1 MFQQICRDSN
11 KICFRRTLL
20 IPDTGH
26 KYHEKLLFLISRLKM
41 FTKYHDWLLSNRFF
55 FIFRFK
61 TNKLNQLGFTTMHV
75 MPFVLK
81 RKIKKK
87 RFDKKQLWYLV
98 NIFSLDIRNKSFSWY
113 LWSVSGIRRVR
124 LKQILLESR
133 QICWNTFLRYA
144 LYNVDST
151 IIWFLVDF
159 KKKYN
164 SQNWRRRELDKL
176 VEEACVCTKFCD
188 WWGAS
193 GRSDDR
199 WSGTYQYFSDG

>member
-1 MFQQICRDSN
+1 MDTWMN
-11 KICFRRTLL
+11 KWMKECTDGRTNGMTCMVVKPNWFSL
-20 IPDTGH
+20 
-26 KYHEKLLFLISRLKM
+26 
-41 FTKYHDWLLSNRFF
+41 
-55 FIFRFK
+55 
-61 TNKLNQLGFTTMHV
+61 
-75 MPFVLK
+75 FVLK

-159 KKKYN
+159 KKKKN

-176 VEEACVCTKFCD
+176 VEEACVCTKFCE
-188 WWGAS
+188 
-193 GRSDDR
+193 
-199 WSGTYQYFSDG
+199 Y

>member
-1 MFQQICRDSN
+1 MDAWMNKWMNECRNGQTNGMICMVVKPNWFS
-11 KICFRRTLL
+11 L
-20 IPDTGH
+20 
-26 KYHEKLLFLISRLKM
+26 
-41 FTKYHDWLLSNRFF
+41 
-55 FIFRFK
+55 
-61 TNKLNQLGFTTMHV
+61 
-75 MPFVLK
+75 FVLK

-87 RFDKKQLWYLV
+87 RFDKSQLWYLV

-176 VEEACVCTKFCD
+176 VEEACVCTKFCE
-188 WWGAS
+188 
-193 GRSDDR
+193 
-199 WSGTYQYFSDG
+199 Y

>member
-1 MFQQICRDSN
+1 MDAWINKWMNECRN
-11 KICFRRTLL
+11 GRTNGMTFMVVKPYWFSL
-20 IPDTGH
+20 
-26 KYHEKLLFLISRLKM
+26 
-41 FTKYHDWLLSNRFF
+41 
-55 FIFRFK
+55 
-61 TNKLNQLGFTTMHV
+61 
-75 MPFVLK
+75 FVLK

-176 VEEACVCTKFCD
+176 VEEACVCTKFCE
-188 WWGAS
+188 
-193 GRSDDR
+193 
-199 WSGTYQYFSDG
+199 Y

>member
-1 MFQQICRDSN
+1 MDAWMNKWMNECRN
-11 KICFRRTLL
+11 GRTNGMTCMVVKPNWFSL
-20 IPDTGH
+20 
-26 KYHEKLLFLISRLKM
+26 
-41 FTKYHDWLLSNRFF
+41 
-55 FIFRFK
+55 
-61 TNKLNQLGFTTMHV
+61 
-75 MPFVLK
+75 FVLK

-87 RFDKKQLWYLV
+87 RFDKSQLWYLV

-176 VEEACVCTKFCD
+176 VEEACVCTKFCE
-188 WWGAS
+188 
-193 GRSDDR
+193 
-199 WSGTYQYFSDG
+199 Y

>member
-1 MFQQICRDSN
+1 MDTWMN
-11 KICFRRTLL
+11 KWMKECTDGRTNGMTCMVVKPNWFSL
-20 IPDTGH
+20 
-26 KYHEKLLFLISRLKM
+26 
-41 FTKYHDWLLSNRFF
+41 
-55 FIFRFK
+55 
-61 TNKLNQLGFTTMHV
+61 
-75 MPFVLK
+75 FVLK

-176 VEEACVCTKFCD
+176 VEEACVCTKFCE
-188 WWGAS
+188 
-193 GRSDDR
+193 
-199 WSGTYQYFSDG
+199 Y

>member
-1 MFQQICRDSN
+1 MDTWMN
-11 KICFRRTLL
+11 KWMKECTDGRTNGMTCMVVKPNWFSL
-20 IPDTGH
+20 
-26 KYHEKLLFLISRLKM
+26 
-41 FTKYHDWLLSNRFF
+41 
-55 FIFRFK
+55 
-61 TNKLNQLGFTTMHV
+61 
-75 MPFVLK
+75 FVLK

-151 IIWFLVDF
+151 IIWLLVDF
-159 KKKYN
+159 KKKKD
-164 SQNWRRRELDKL
+164 SQNRRRRELDKL
-176 VEEACVCTKFCD
+176 VEEACVCTKFCE
-188 WWGAS
+188 
-193 GRSDDR
+193 
-199 WSGTYQYFSDG
+199 Y

>member
-1 MFQQICRDSN
+1 MDTWMN
-11 KICFRRTLL
+11 KWMKKCTDGRTNGMTCMVVKPNWFSL
-20 IPDTGH
+20 
-26 KYHEKLLFLISRLKM
+26 
-41 FTKYHDWLLSNRFF
+41 
-55 FIFRFK
+55 
-61 TNKLNQLGFTTMHV
+61 
-75 MPFVLK
+75 FVLK

-159 KKKYN
+159 KKKKN

-176 VEEACVCTKFCD
+176 VEEACVCTKFCE
-188 WWGAS
+188 
-193 GRSDDR
+193 
-199 WSGTYQYFSDG
+199 Y